1 MTTSNLTSVIST
13 ISRLVIERTNEKLN
27 SPAFMDLYGVSLS
40 DMMDGSDQQTQDTTK
55 FLQYILNA
63 QIVAVM
69 TELGIDGYKD
79 ETTGRDYMI
88 CRLPVEFK
96 LIGGFDPSSFA
107 TGNKTSHFG
116 GAKTNLVWTIKY
128 TLDSGVIDSYSSVLV
143 DTNLI
148 ETPWASSTGR
158 KDSYSTLKVRKTE
171 SDAILYVYGLVT
183 EAKKFLHLK
192 TLPVTV

>member
-1 MTTSNLTSVIST
+1 MTITNLTSVVDT
-13 ISRLVIERTNEKLN
+13 ISRLVIERTNEKLT

-63 QIVAVM
+63 QIVNVM
-69 TELGIDGYKD
+69 TEMGIDGYKD

-88 CRLPVEFK
+88 CGLPVEFK
-96 LIGGFDPSSFA
+96 LMGGSSSSSFA

-128 TLDSGVIDSYSSVLV
+128 TLENGVIDSYSSVLV

-148 ETPWASSTGR
+148 ENPWASSTGR
-158 KDSYSTLKVRKTE
+158 KDSYSTLKVKKTE

-183 EAKKFLHLK
+183 ESRKFLHLN
-192 TLPVTV
+192 TIPVTG